1 MKGDQILNI
10 QIKKYILILI
20 ITCSIQLNASCLPSN
35 MYLKLFKEFCFVPN
49 QTFCKNVLIKNKNN
63 FNDLNCN
70 VLVYSSR
77 EYLKEKY
84 IFTTIEKTK
93 DGKQILNIFKGYDNL
108 NNNISYQKNTE
119 FDSIIISI
127 IDFIKKNFATLQEQ
141 IFYIQVL
148 LLSCY
153 KLHESYSNEYA
164 TIILSMLKTL
174 HNNNRLTKQD
184 IEELSYNS
192 EIGMLWKIWKPSRS
206 ILELKFITTY
216 FCQSNMEEKIET
228 LTKDFDLN
236 NDIEKTTRSMIKRM
250 SNKHMP
256 PEEIIKIKETYQ
268 YTPSQNLLNICR
280 AMPTSKIITTKII
293 TTYLPLIYATRN
305 TPILW
310 ILYISK

>member
-10 QIKKYILILI
+10 KIKKYILILI
-20 ITCSIQLNASCLPSN
+20 ITCSIQLNASCLPNN
-35 MYLKLFKEFCFVPN
+35 MYLKLLREFYFVPN
-49 QTFCKNVLIKNKNN
+49 ERFCKNVLIKNKNN

-93 DGKQILNIFKGYDNL
+93 DGKQILNIFNGYDNL
-108 NNNISYQKNTE
+108 NNNIPYQKNTE
-119 FDSIIISI
+119 YDSIMISI
-127 IDFIKKNFATLQEQ
+127 IDFIKEFFASLEEK
-141 IFYIQVL
+141 IFYTQVL

-164 TIILSMLKTL
+164 TMILNMLKRL
-174 HNNNRLTKQD
+174 HNNKTLTKQD

-236 NDIEKTTRSMIKRM
+236 NDIEKTNRSMIKRM
-250 SNKHMP
+250 SNKNMP
-256 PEEIIKIKETYQ
+256 SEKIIEIKETYQ

-280 AMPTSKIITTKII
+280 AMSTSEIIKRKRIKA
-293 TTYLPLIYATRN
+293 YLPLIYATRN
-305 TPILW
+305 IPNF
-310 ILYISK
+310 YECYK

>member
-35 MYLKLFKEFCFVPN
+35 MYLKLLREFYFVPN
-49 QTFCKNVLIKNKNN
+49 ERFCKNVLIKNKNN

-93 DGKQILNIFKGYDNL
+93 DGKQILNIFNGYDNL
-108 NNNISYQKNTE
+108 NNNIPYQKNTE
-119 FDSIIISI
+119 YDSIMISI
-127 IDFIKKNFATLQEQ
+127 IDFIKEFFASLEEK
-141 IFYIQVL
+141 IFYTQVL

-164 TIILSMLKTL
+164 TMILNMLKRL
-174 HNNNRLTKQD
+174 HNNKTLTKQD

-236 NDIEKTTRSMIKRM
+236 NDIEKTNRSMIKRM
-250 SNKHMP
+250 SNKNMP
-256 PEEIIKIKETYQ
+256 SEKIIEIKETYQ

-280 AMPTSKIITTKII
+280 AMSTSEIIKRKRIKA
-293 TTYLPLIYATRN
+293 YLPLIYATRN
-305 TPILW
+305 IPNF
-310 ILYISK
+310 YECYK